1 MAYAQRAP
9 TSSTRTTTWGAAAA
23 ALLGLAY
30 WTNGDLDAAD
40 RWYTDGM
47 ASLEKAGYLSDLV
60 GGAIT
65 QADIRIAQGRLRE
78 AMSRYER
85 GLQIATQQ
93 AGTVLRGAATCT

>member
-1 MAYAQRAP
+1 MAYAQRALDLVDEDDHLG
-9 TSSTRTTTWGAAAA
+9 RGAAA

-65 QADIRIAQGRLRE
+65 QADIRIAQGRSARRCHATSVACRLRPN
-78 AMSRYER
+78 RP
-85 GLQIATQQ
+85 GP
-93 AGTVLRGAATCT
+93 C